1 MSNPPASDLELR
13 QLPDSPDARRFV
25 ELSSYAA
32 DLGEAHAALDLALRG
47 FAEGEPLMSA
57 HAHLVGY
64 AAIAYCRV
72 FFPSKV
78 RPSLDA
84 RECVPAEFT
93 ELHELITDYRNR
105 RVAHAQSQLSSTF
118 AFIGLD
124 SSGIRPSLIALTPAQ
139 ELPAAVLTRW
149 QALMDHVSDTIADR
163 QRDVESRI
171 IASLGTVD
179 LDEIRS
185 SPSMPELNVRPTA
198 EFTARTSRGRYPNSY
213 TLFRDGG
220 DQAG

>member
-1 MSNPPASDLELR
+1 MSDPPASDLELR

-32 DLGEAHAALDLALRG
+32 ELSEAHAALDLALRG
-47 FAEGEPLMSA
+47 FAEGELLMDA

-64 AAIAYCRV
+64 AAVAYCRV

-78 RPSLDA
+78 RRSLDS
-84 RECVPAEFT
+84 REFVPAEFT
-93 ELHELITDYRNR
+93 ELHQLITDYRNR

-139 ELPAAVLTRW
+139 ELPASVLTRW
-149 QALMDHVSDTIADR
+149 QSLIDRVADTIADQ
-163 QRDVESRI
+163 QREVESRI
-171 IASLGTVD
+171 MASLGTVD
-179 LDEIRS
+179 LDVIRS
-185 SPSMPELNVRPTA
+185 WPPMPELTVRPTA
-198 EFTARTSRGRYPNSY
+198 ELTARTSRGPYPTEY
-213 TLFRDGG
+213 TMYKDVA
-220 DQAG
+220 D